1 MPGIATGRAYRC
13 PRRHV
18 PRAAPYTGRVFGIN
32 GNEFI
37 VILLVAVIVVGPRR
51 LPEYTRKLT
60 QLIRQLRV
68 FLEQAK
74 AQIAEEV
81 GPELGDLNLADLN
94 PRNYDPRKIVRDA
107 LGEDLDAIK
116 RDLAN
121 PLAAVASTAKEA
133 SDAVA
138 ADVRALAA
146 QERSDS
152 LGKRIEAQAEAA
164 RAGAEAEAAQAKGA
178 QAEAAQGTGT
188 GAETARVEA
197 EEARKTG
204 AGVESA
210 QAEAGAE
217 TAQVAEAKSEETRAE
232 VADTV
237 RGPEPGTG
245 EEPVSDT
252 TPQSDVQEPAVPGTE
267 SPEGARG
274 TTAGEMTRPAPA
286 ATGPVAGTAAQAGP
300 DAGTVP
306 AGSQAEV
313 ADVARGSEPGAGEE
327 PMSDTTPQAGSAE
340 TAPGPQAEVSQ
351 EQDTTPDDQEQT
363 AAQPVVQGRDT
374 APGEQRPDVLQ
385 EQQDATPGEQRAAAP
400 DDQEQDAVVTGSRDG
415 QTATS
420 EAAAIPTSLT
430 EASGDLPPRPLSPR
444 DIVRAAKAAAR
455 TRPEAATLTVD
466 A

>member
-164 RAGAEAEAAQAKGA
+164 RAGAESETA
-178 QAEAAQGTGT
+178 QAEAARAGAESETAQAGTEAAQGAEVKAEEAGATSAQAKEAQGTGT
-188 GAETARVEA
+188 GVEA
-197 EEARKTG
+197 EAVRTEAQEARG
-204 AGVESA
+204 
-210 QAEAGAE
+210 AEA
-217 TAQVAEAKSEETRAE
+217 AQE
-232 VADTV
+232 
-237 RGPEPGTG
+237 
-245 EEPVSDT
+245 
-252 TPQSDVQEPAVPGTE
+252 
-267 SPEGARG
+267 
-274 TTAGEMTRPAPA
+274 
-286 ATGPVAGTAAQAGP
+286 
-300 DAGTVP
+300 
-306 AGSQAEV
+306 AEV
-313 ADVARGSEPGAGEE
+313 ADVARGSEPGTGEE
-327 PMSDTTPQAGSAE
+327 PMSDTTSQSGSAE
-340 TAPGPQAEVSQ
+340 TASAPQAEV
-351 EQDTTPDDQEQT
+351 
-363 AAQPVVQGRDT
+363 
-374 APGEQRPDVLQ
+374 LQ
-385 EQQDATPGEQRAAAP
+385 KQAAAP
-400 DDQEQDAVVTGSRDG
+400 NDREQDAVVTGSQDG
-415 QTATS
+415 RQAAAS

-444 DIVRAAKAAAR
+444 DIVRAAKAAVR

-466 A
+466 T

>member
-146 QERSDS
+146 QERSNS

-164 RAGAEAEAAQAKGA
+164 RAGAESETAQAGTEAAQGAEAKAEEAGA
-178 QAEAAQGTGT
+178 TSAQAKEAQGTGTGVEAEAVRTEAEEARGAEAAQGTG
-188 GAETARVEA
+188 AESETARAEAQEA
-197 EEARKTG
+197 EEAQG
-204 AGVESA
+204 AEV
-210 QAEAGAE
+210 EAGA
-217 TAQVAEAKSEETRAE
+217 AKETR
-232 VADTV
+232 
-237 RGPEPGTG
+237 
-245 EEPVSDT
+245 
-252 TPQSDVQEPAVPGTE
+252 
-267 SPEGARG
+267 
-274 TTAGEMTRPAPA
+274 
-286 ATGPVAGTAAQAGP
+286 
-300 DAGTVP
+300 
-306 AGSQAEV
+306 AEV
-313 ADVARGSEPGAGEE
+313 ADVARGSEPGTGEE
-327 PMSDTTPQAGSAE
+327 PMSDTTSQAGSAE
-340 TAPGPQAEVSQ
+340 TASAPQAEVLQ
-351 EQDTTPDDQEQT
+351 KQDATSDDQEQT
-363 AAQPVVQGRDT
+363 AAQPVVQGRDAT
-374 APGEQRPDVLQ
+374 PGEQRPDALRG
-385 EQQDATPGEQRAAAP
+385 QDAAPKKQRAAAP
-400 DDQEQDAVVTGSRDG
+400 NDREQDAVVTGSQDG
-415 QTATS
+415 RQAAAS

-466 A
+466 T

>member
-210 QAEAGAE
+210 QAE
-217 TAQVAEAKSEETRAE
+217 
-232 VADTV
+232 
-237 RGPEPGTG
+237 
-245 EEPVSDT
+245 
-252 TPQSDVQEPAVPGTE
+252 
-267 SPEGARG
+267 
-274 TTAGEMTRPAPA
+274 
-286 ATGPVAGTAAQAGP
+286 
-300 DAGTVP
+300 
-306 AGSQAEV
+306 V

-363 AAQPVVQGRDT
+363 AAQPVAQGRDA
-374 APGEQRPDVLQ
+374 APGEQRPDALREQDAVVSG
-385 EQQDATPGEQRAAAP
+385 EQQDATSREQRAAAP
-400 DDQEQDAVVTGSRDG
+400 DDREQDAVVVGPRDG
-415 QTATS
+415 RQAATS

>member
-146 QERSDS
+146 QERSNS

-164 RAGAEAEAAQAKGA
+164 RAGAESETARAGTEAAQGAEAKAEEAGA
-178 QAEAAQGTGT
+178 TSAQAKEAQGTGTGVEAEAVRTEAEEARGAEAAQGTG
-188 GAETARVEA
+188 AESETARAEAQEA
-197 EEARKTG
+197 EEAQG
-204 AGVESA
+204 AEV
-210 QAEAGAE
+210 EAGA
-217 TAQVAEAKSEETRAE
+217 AKETR
-232 VADTV
+232 
-237 RGPEPGTG
+237 
-245 EEPVSDT
+245 
-252 TPQSDVQEPAVPGTE
+252 
-267 SPEGARG
+267 
-274 TTAGEMTRPAPA
+274 
-286 ATGPVAGTAAQAGP
+286 
-300 DAGTVP
+300 
-306 AGSQAEV
+306 AEV
-313 ADVARGSEPGAGEE
+313 ADVARGSEPGTGEE
-327 PMSDTTPQAGSAE
+327 PMSDTTSQAGSAE
-340 TAPGPQAEVSQ
+340 TASAPQAEVLQ
-351 EQDTTPDDQEQT
+351 KQDATSDDQEQT
-363 AAQPVVQGRDT
+363 AAQPVVQGRDAT
-374 APGEQRPDVLQ
+374 PEEQRPDALR
-385 EQQDATPGEQRAAAP
+385 EQDAAPKKQRAAAP
-400 DDQEQDAVVTGSRDG
+400 NDREQDAVVTGSQDG
-415 QTATS
+415 RQAAAS

-466 A
+466 T

>member
-164 RAGAEAEAAQAKGA
+164 RAGAESEAAQAGSEAAQGTEAEAEESGA
-178 QAEAAQGTGT
+178 TSAQAKEAQGTRTEAEVEAVRTGAEEARGAEAAQGA
-188 GAETARVEA
+188 GAESETARAEAQEA
-197 EEARKTG
+197 EEAQG
-204 AGVESA
+204 AEV
-210 QAEAGAE
+210 EAGA
-217 TAQVAEAKSEETRAE
+217 AKETR
-232 VADTV
+232 
-237 RGPEPGTG
+237 
-245 EEPVSDT
+245 
-252 TPQSDVQEPAVPGTE
+252 
-267 SPEGARG
+267 
-274 TTAGEMTRPAPA
+274 
-286 ATGPVAGTAAQAGP
+286 
-300 DAGTVP
+300 
-306 AGSQAEV
+306 AEV
-313 ADVARGSEPGAGEE
+313 ADVARGSEPGTGEE
-327 PMSDTTPQAGSAE
+327 PMSDTTSQSGSAE
-340 TAPGPQAEVSQ
+340 TASAPQAEVLQ
-351 EQDTTPDDQEQT
+351 KQDATPDDQEQT
-363 AAQPVVQGRDT
+363 AAAQPVVQGRDAT
-374 APGEQRPDVLQ
+374 PGEQRPDALREQ
-385 EQQDATPGEQRAAAP
+385 DAAPKEQQAAAP
-400 DDQEQDAVVTGSRDG
+400 NDREQDAVVTGSRDG
-415 QTATS
+415 RQAAAS

-430 EASGDLPPRPLSPR
+430 EALGDLPPRPLSPR

>member
-164 RAGAEAEAAQAKGA
+164 RVGAESETAQAEAARAGAESETAQAGTEAAQGAGAKAEEAGA
-178 QAEAAQGTGT
+178 TSAQAKEAQGTGTGVEAEAVRTEAEEARGAEAAQGTG
-188 GAETARVEA
+188 AESETARAEAQEA
-197 EEARKTG
+197 EEAQG
-204 AGVESA
+204 AEV
-210 QAEAGAE
+210 EAGA
-217 TAQVAEAKSEETRAE
+217 AKETR
-232 VADTV
+232 
-237 RGPEPGTG
+237 
-245 EEPVSDT
+245 
-252 TPQSDVQEPAVPGTE
+252 
-267 SPEGARG
+267 
-274 TTAGEMTRPAPA
+274 
-286 ATGPVAGTAAQAGP
+286 
-300 DAGTVP
+300 
-306 AGSQAEV
+306 AEV
-313 ADVARGSEPGAGEE
+313 ADVARGSEPGTGEE
-327 PMSDTTPQAGSAE
+327 PMSDTTSQAGSAE
-340 TAPGPQAEVSQ
+340 TASAPQAEVLQ
-351 EQDTTPDDQEQT
+351 KQDATSDDQEQT
-363 AAQPVVQGRDT
+363 AAQPVVQGRDAT
-374 APGEQRPDVLQ
+374 PGEQRPDALREQ
-385 EQQDATPGEQRAAAP
+385 DAAPKEQQAAAP
-400 DDQEQDAVVTGSRDG
+400 DDREQDAVVTGSQDG
-415 QTATS
+415 RQAAAS

-466 A
+466 T